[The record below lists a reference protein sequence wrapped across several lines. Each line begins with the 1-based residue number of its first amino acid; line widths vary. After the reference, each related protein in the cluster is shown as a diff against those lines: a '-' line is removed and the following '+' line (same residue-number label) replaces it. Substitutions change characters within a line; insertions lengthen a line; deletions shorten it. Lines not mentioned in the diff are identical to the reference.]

1 MGAKMEASYSY
12 YDYEKSIVRINE
24 TLDASDSLYEEK
36 KSIPTRSSLTY
47 SNGYYVS
54 CSALFVD
61 IRESK
66 SLNERHKRPTL
77 AKIYKTYISEVVAV
91 MRSHTRVNEIYIEGD
106 CVWGVFDTPYQS
118 DVNELFCVAA
128 QISSLIDILN
138 IRYKKKGY
146 SELTVGIGA
155 SYGESL
161 YIKAGHSGSG
171 INEVVW
177 LGKLV
182 GEAAELCSFGNKE
195 SYDSEL
201 MVSNVFYDNLE
212 DSNKKLLYKH
222 SYRSCYHGYVIN
234 TLMNEWVKNNG

>member
-1 MGAKMEASYSY
+1 MEASYSN

-61 IRESK
+61 IRKSK
-66 SLNERHKRPTL
+66 ILNDKHKRPIL

-91 MRSHTRVNEIYIEGD
+91 MRSHAKVNEIYIEGD
-106 CVWGVFDTPYQS
+106 CVWGLFDTPQKS
-118 DVNELFCVAA
+118 DIDALFSVAA
-128 QISSLIDILN
+128 QVSSLIDILN

-171 INEVVW
+171 IYEVVW

-182 GEAAELCSFGNKE
+182 GEAAKLCSYGN
-195 SYDSEL
+195 STYSDSEL
-201 MVSNVFYDNLE
+201 MASQVFYDNLN
-212 DSNKKLLYKH
+212 DTNKGLL
-222 SYRSCYHGYVIN
+222 SWNSTRACYHGNVIN
-234 TLMNEWVKNNG
+234 LAMNEWVKNNG